1 MNILK
6 EIAAYAVKRV
16 QQAERKM
23 PLETVK
29 EQALTLPGKE
39 FVFEYALRKP
49 ELSFICECKKASP
62 SKGMIAEDFPYL
74 KIAQEYEQAGADCIS
89 VLTEPK
95 YFLGNDSYLQEI
107 AQAVFIPCL
116 RKDFIVAPYMIYEA
130 RVLGAAAVL
139 LICSLLTE
147 KELAEYLEICEGLG
161 MSALVEVHNAAEI
174 SMAIHAGARII
185 GVNNR
190 NLSDFSVDMDNS
202 SRLRELVPPEILF
215 VAESGIKTAA
225 DVQTMRE
232 IGADAVLI
240 GELLMRAEN
249 RSAMLAELRRG
260 R

>member
-1 MNILK
+1 MNILN

-16 QQAERKM
+16 QQAESKM
-23 PLETVK
+23 PLEAMK
-29 EQALTLPGKE
+29 EQALALPGKE
-39 FVFEYALRKP
+39 FVFEHALRKP

-62 SKGMIAEDFPYL
+62 SKGIIADDFPYL

-95 YFLGNDSYLQEI
+95 YFLGDDSYLQEI
-107 AQAVFIPCL
+107 AQAVSAPCL
-116 RKDFIVAPYMIYEA
+116 RKDFIVAPYMLYEA

-147 KELAEYLEICEGLG
+147 KELSEYLAICESLG
-161 MSALVEVHNAAEI
+161 MSALVEAHNAAEI
-174 SMAIHAGARII
+174 NMAIHAGARII

-190 NLSDFSVDMDNS
+190 NLSDFSVDMANS

-225 DVQTMRE
+225 DVQALRE

>member
-1 MNILK
+1 MNIIN

-16 QQAERKM
+16 QQAESKI
-23 PLETVK
+23 PLDAVK
-29 EQALTLPGKE
+29 EQALALPGKE
-39 FVFEYALRKP
+39 FVFEHALRKP

-62 SKGMIAEDFPYL
+62 SKGIIAEDFPYL
-74 KIAQEYEQAGADCIS
+74 KIAKEYEQAGADCIS

-107 AQAVFIPCL
+107 AQAVFVPCL
-116 RKDFIVAPYMIYEA
+116 RKDFVVAPYMIYEA

-147 KELAEYLEICEGLG
+147 KELAEYLAICESLG
-161 MSALVEVHNAAEI
+161 MSALIEVHNAAEI

-190 NLSDFSVDMDNS
+190 NLNDFSVDMANS

-249 RSAMLAELRRG
+249 SSAMLAELRRG

>member
-16 QQAERKM
+16 QQAESKI
-23 PLETVK
+23 PLEAIK
-29 EQALTLPGKE
+29 EQALALPGKE

-62 SKGMIAEDFPYL
+62 SKGIIAGNFPYL

-95 YFLGNDSYLQEI
+95 YFLGDDSYLQEI
-107 AQAVFIPCL
+107 AQAISVPCL
-116 RKDFIVAPYMIYEA
+116 RKDFVVAPYMIYEA

-147 KELAEYLEICEGLG
+147 KELAEYLEICDSLG

-190 NLSDFSVDMDNS
+190 NLSDFSVDMANS
-202 SRLRELVPPEILF
+202 SRLRELVPPEIVF

-232 IGADAVLI
+232 IEADGVLI
-240 GELLMRAEN
+240 GELLMRADN

>member
-16 QQAERKM
+16 QQAESKM
-23 PLETVK
+23 PLAAVK
-29 EQALTLPGKE
+29 EQALALPGKE

-62 SKGMIAEDFPYL
+62 SKGIIADDFPYL
-74 KIAQEYEQAGADCIS
+74 KIAQEYEKAGADCIS

-107 AQAVFIPCL
+107 AQSVSVPCL
-116 RKDFIVAPYMIYEA
+116 RKDFVVAPYMIYEA

-147 KELAEYLEICEGLG
+147 KELSEYLEICDSLG

-174 SMAIHAGARII
+174 SRAIHAGARII

-190 NLSDFSVDMDNS
+190 NLSDFSVDMANS

-215 VAESGIKTAA
+215 VAESGIKTVA
-225 DVQTMRE
+225 DVQILRE

-249 RSAMLAELRRG
+249 RSAMLAELRR
-260 R
+260 RR

>member
-16 QQAERKM
+16 QQAESKM
-23 PLETVK
+23 PLEAVK
-29 EQALTLPGKE
+29 EQALALPGKE

-62 SKGMIAEDFPYL
+62 SKGIIAYDFSYL
-74 KIAQEYEQAGADCIS
+74 KIAKEYELAGADCIS

-107 AQAVFIPCL
+107 AQAVSVPCL
-116 RKDFIVAPYMIYEA
+116 RKDFVVAPYMIYEA

-147 KELAEYLEICEGLG
+147 KELAEYLAICDSLG
-161 MSALVEVHNAAEI
+161 MSALVEAHNAAEI
-174 SMAIHAGARII
+174 NMAIHAGVRII

-190 NLSDFSVDMDNS
+190 NLSDFSVDMANS
-202 SRLRELVPPEILF
+202 NRLRELVPPEILF

-225 DVQTMRE
+225 DVQVLRK

-240 GELLMRAEN
+240 GELMMRAEN

>member
-16 QQAERKM
+16 QQAESKI
-23 PLETVK
+23 PLEAIK

-62 SKGMIAEDFPYL
+62 SKGIIADDFPYL
-74 KIAQEYEQAGADCIS
+74 KIAQEYELAGADCIS

-95 YFLGNDSYLQEI
+95 YFLGDDSYLQEI
-107 AQAVFIPCL
+107 AQAVSVPCL
-116 RKDFIVAPYMIYEA
+116 RKDFVVAPYMIYEA

-147 KELAEYLEICEGLG
+147 KELAEYLAICESLG
-161 MSALVEVHNAAEI
+161 MSALVEAHNAAEI

-190 NLSDFSVDMDNS
+190 NLSDFSVDMANS
-202 SRLRELVPPEILF
+202 SRLCELVPPEILF

-225 DVQTMRE
+225 DVQTVRE

-240 GELLMRAEN
+240 GELLMRAGN

>member
-6 EIAAYAVKRV
+6 EIAAYAIKRV

-23 PLETVK
+23 SLEAVK
-29 EQALTLPGKE
+29 EQAVTLPGKE

-62 SKGMIAEDFPYL
+62 SKGIIAEDFPYL

-107 AQAVFIPCL
+107 AQAVSVPCL
-116 RKDFIVAPYMIYEA
+116 RKDFVVAPYMIYEA

-190 NLSDFSVDMDNS
+190 NLSDFSVDMANS

-225 DVQTMRE
+225 DVQILRE

-249 RSAMLAELRRG
+249 RNAMLTELRRE

>member
-1 MNILK
+1 MNILN

-16 QQAERKM
+16 QQAESKM
-23 PLETVK
+23 PLEAVK
-29 EQALTLPGKE
+29 EQALALPSKE
-39 FVFEYALRKP
+39 FIFEHALRKP

-62 SKGMIAEDFPYL
+62 SKGIIAENFPYL
-74 KIAQEYEQAGADCIS
+74 KIAQEYEMAGADCIS

-107 AQAVFIPCL
+107 AQAVSVPCL
-116 RKDFIVAPYMIYEA
+116 RKDFVVAHYMIYEA

-147 KELAEYLEICEGLG
+147 KELTEYLEICDSLG

-190 NLSDFSVDMDNS
+190 NLSDFSVDMANS

-225 DVQTMRE
+225 DVQILRE

-249 RSAMLAELRRG
+249 RSTMLAELRR
-260 R
+260 RR

>member
-29 EQALTLPGKE
+29 EQALALPGKE
-39 FVFEYALRKP
+39 FVFEYVLRKP

-62 SKGMIAEDFPYL
+62 SKGIIADDFPYL
-74 KIAQEYEQAGADCIS
+74 KIAQEYEQAGVDCIS

-95 YFLGNDSYLQEI
+95 YFLGDDSYLQEI
-107 AQAVFIPCL
+107 AQAVSVPCL
-116 RKDFIVAPYMIYEA
+116 RKDFVIAPYMIYEA
-130 RVLGAAAVL
+130 KVLGAAAVL

-147 KELAEYLEICEGLG
+147 KELSEYLAICDSLG
-161 MSALVEVHNAAEI
+161 ISALVEAHNAAEI
-174 SMAIHAGARII
+174 NMAIHAGARII

-190 NLSDFSVDMDNS
+190 NLSDFSVDMANS
-202 SRLRELVPPEILF
+202 NRLRELVPPEILF

-225 DVQTMRE
+225 DVQVLRK

-240 GELLMRAEN
+240 GELMMRAEN

>member
-16 QQAERKM
+16 QQAESKI
-23 PLETVK
+23 PLEAIK

-49 ELSFICECKKASP
+49 GLSFICECKKASP
-62 SKGMIAEDFPYL
+62 SKGIIVYDFPYL
-74 KIAQEYEQAGADCIS
+74 KIAKEYELAGADCIS

-107 AQAVFIPCL
+107 AQAVSVPCL
-116 RKDFIVAPYMIYEA
+116 RKDFVVAPYMLYEA

-147 KELAEYLEICEGLG
+147 KELAEYLAICDSLG

-174 SMAIHAGARII
+174 SMAIYAGARII

-190 NLSDFSVDMDNS
+190 NLSDFSVDMANS

-225 DVQTMRE
+225 DIQTMRE

-240 GELLMRAEN
+240 GELLMRADN

>member
-16 QQAERKM
+16 QQAESKI
-23 PLETVK
+23 PLEVIK
-29 EQALTLPGKE
+29 EQALALPGKE
-39 FVFEYALRKP
+39 FVFEHALRKP

-62 SKGMIAEDFPYL
+62 SKGIIAEDFPYL

-89 VLTEPK
+89 ILTEPK
-95 YFLGNDSYLQEI
+95 YFLGDDSYLQKI
-107 AQAVFIPCL
+107 AQAVSVPCL
-116 RKDFIVAPYMIYEA
+116 RKDFVVAPYMLYEA

-147 KELAEYLEICEGLG
+147 KELAEYLAICESLG

-190 NLSDFSVDMDNS
+190 NLSDFSVDMANS
-202 SRLRELVPPEILF
+202 GRLRELVPPEILF

-225 DVQTMRE
+225 DVQTVRE
-232 IGADAVLI
+232 IGGDAVLI
-240 GELLMRAEN
+240 GELLMRADN
-249 RSAMLAELRRG
+249 RSAMLAELRR
-260 R
+260 RR

>member
-6 EIAAYAVKRV
+6 EIAAYAFKRV
-16 QQAERKM
+16 QHAESKI
-23 PLETVK
+23 PLEVIK
-29 EQALTLPGKE
+29 EQALALPGKK
-39 FVFEYALRKP
+39 FIFEYALRKP

-62 SKGMIAEDFPYL
+62 SKCIIAEDFPYL
-74 KIAQEYEQAGADCIS
+74 KIAQEYEKAGADCIS

-107 AQAVFIPCL
+107 AQSVSVPCL
-116 RKDFIVAPYMIYEA
+116 RKDFVIAPYMIYEA

-147 KELAEYLEICEGLG
+147 KELSEYLAICESLG

-174 SMAIHAGARII
+174 SRAIHAGARII

-190 NLSDFSVDMDNS
+190 NLSDFSVDMANS
-202 SRLRELVPPEILF
+202 SRLRGLVPPEILF

-249 RSAMLAELRRG
+249 RSAMLAELQRG

>member
-23 PLETVK
+23 PLEAVK
-29 EQALTLPGKE
+29 ERALALPGKE

-62 SKGMIAEDFPYL
+62 SKGIIAEIFPYL
-74 KIAQEYEQAGADCIS
+74 KIAQEYEQAGAECIS

-95 YFLGNDSYLQEI
+95 YFLGDNSYLQDI
-107 AQAVFIPCL
+107 AQAVSVPCL
-116 RKDFIVAPYMIYEA
+116 RKDFVVAPYMIYEA

-147 KELAEYLEICEGLG
+147 KELAEYLEICDSLG

-174 SMAIHAGARII
+174 SMAIRAGARII

-190 NLSDFSVDMDNS
+190 NLSDFSVDMANS

-225 DVQTMRE
+225 EVQILRE

-249 RSAMLAELRRG
+249 RNAMLAELRRG

>member
-6 EIAAYAVKRV
+6 EIAAYAIKRV

-23 PLETVK
+23 SLEAVK

-62 SKGMIAEDFPYL
+62 SKGIIAEDFPYL

-95 YFLGNDSYLQEI
+95 YFLGDDSYLQEI
-107 AQAVFIPCL
+107 AQAVSVPCL
-116 RKDFIVAPYMIYEA
+116 RKDFVVAPYMIYEA

-147 KELAEYLEICEGLG
+147 KELAEYLEICDSLG

-190 NLSDFSVDMDNS
+190 NLSDFSVDMANS

-225 DVQTMRE
+225 DVQALRE

>member
-62 SKGMIAEDFPYL
+62 SKGIIAEDFPYL
-74 KIAQEYEQAGADCIS
+74 KIAQEYEKAGADCIS

-107 AQAVFIPCL
+107 AQAVSVPCL
-116 RKDFIVAPYMIYEA
+116 RKDFVVAPYMIYEA

-147 KELAEYLEICEGLG
+147 KELAEYLEICDSLG

-190 NLSDFSVDMDNS
+190 NLSDFSIDMANS

-225 DVQTMRE
+225 DVQALRE

>member
-16 QQAERKM
+16 QQAESKI
-23 PLETVK
+23 PLEAIK
-29 EQALTLPGKE
+29 EQALALPGKE
-39 FVFEYALRKP
+39 FVFEHALRKP

-62 SKGMIAEDFPYL
+62 SKGIIAEDFPYL

-89 VLTEPK
+89 ILTEPK
-95 YFLGNDSYLQEI
+95 YFLGDDSYLQKI
-107 AQAVFIPCL
+107 AQAVSVPCL
-116 RKDFIVAPYMIYEA
+116 RKDFVVSPYMLYEA

-147 KELAEYLEICEGLG
+147 KELAEYLAICESLG

-190 NLSDFSVDMDNS
+190 NLSDFSVDMANS
-202 SRLRELVPPEILF
+202 GRLRELVPPEILF

-225 DVQTMRE
+225 DVQTVRE
-232 IGADAVLI
+232 IGGDAVLI
-240 GELLMRAEN
+240 GELLMRADN
-249 RSAMLAELRRG
+249 RSAMLAELRR
-260 R
+260 RR

>member
-1 MNILK
+1 MNILN

-16 QQAERKM
+16 QQAESKM
-23 PLETVK
+23 PLEAMK
-29 EQALTLPGKE
+29 EQALALPGKE
-39 FVFEYALRKP
+39 FVFEHALRKP

-62 SKGMIAEDFPYL
+62 SKGIIAYDFPYL
-74 KIAQEYEQAGADCIS
+74 KIAKEYELAGADCIS

-107 AQAVFIPCL
+107 AQAVSVPCL
-116 RKDFIVAPYMIYEA
+116 RKDFVVAPYMIYEA

-190 NLSDFSVDMDNS
+190 NLSDFSVDMANS

-215 VAESGIKTAA
+215 VAESGIKTSA
-225 DVQTMRE
+225 DVQALRE

>member
-23 PLETVK
+23 PLEAVK
-29 EQALTLPGKE
+29 EQALALPGKE
-39 FVFEYALRKP
+39 FVFEHALRKP

-62 SKGMIAEDFPYL
+62 SKGIIAEDFPYL
-74 KIAQEYEQAGADCIS
+74 KIAQEYEKAGADCIS

-107 AQAVFIPCL
+107 AQSVSVPCL
-116 RKDFIVAPYMIYEA
+116 RKDFVIAPYMIYEA

-147 KELAEYLEICEGLG
+147 EELPEYLEICDSLG
-161 MSALVEVHNAAEI
+161 MSALVEAHNAAEI

-190 NLSDFSVDMDNS
+190 NLSDFLVDMANS
-202 SRLRELVPPEILF
+202 SRLRELIPPEILF

-225 DVQTMRE
+225 DVQALRE

-240 GELLMRAEN
+240 GELMMRAEN

-260 R
+260 I

>member
-29 EQALTLPGKE
+29 EQALALPGKK
-39 FVFEYALRKP
+39 FIFEYALRKP
-49 ELSFICECKKASP
+49 GLSFICECKKASP
-62 SKGMIAEDFPYL
+62 SKGIIAEDFPYL
-74 KIAQEYEQAGADCIS
+74 KIAKEYEQAGADCIS

-95 YFLGNDSYLQEI
+95 YFLGDDSYLQEI
-107 AQAVFIPCL
+107 AQAVSVPCL
-116 RKDFIVAPYMIYEA
+116 RKDFVVAPYMIYEA
-130 RVLGAAAVL
+130 RVLGADAVL
-139 LICSLLTE
+139 LICSLITE
-147 KELAEYLEICEGLG
+147 KELSEYLTICDSLEI
-161 MSALVEVHNAAEI
+161 SALVEAHNAAEI
-174 SMAIHAGARII
+174 NMAIHAGARII

-190 NLSDFSVDMDNS
+190 NLSDFSVDMANS
-202 SRLRELVPPEILF
+202 NRLRELVPPEILF

-225 DVQTMRE
+225 DVQALRK

-240 GELLMRAEN
+240 GELMMRAEN
-249 RSAMLAELRRG
+249 RSAMLTELRRK

>member
-16 QQAERKM
+16 QQAESKI
-23 PLETVK
+23 PLEAIK
-29 EQALTLPGKE
+29 EQALALPGKE
-39 FVFEYALRKP
+39 FVFEHALRKP

-62 SKGMIAEDFPYL
+62 SKGIIAEDFPYL

-95 YFLGNDSYLQEI
+95 YFLGDDSYLQEI
-107 AQAVFIPCL
+107 AQAVSVPCL
-116 RKDFIVAPYMIYEA
+116 RKDFVVSPYMLYEA

-190 NLSDFSVDMDNS
+190 NLSNFSVDMANS

-232 IGADAVLI
+232 IDADAVLI

>member
-1 MNILK
+1 MNILN

-16 QQAERKM
+16 QQAESKI
-23 PLETVK
+23 PLEAIK
-29 EQALTLPGKE
+29 EQALALPGKE
-39 FVFEYALRKP
+39 FVFEHALRKP

-62 SKGMIAEDFPYL
+62 SKGIIAEDFPYL

-89 VLTEPK
+89 ILTEPK
-95 YFLGNDSYLQEI
+95 YFLGDDSYLQKI
-107 AQAVFIPCL
+107 AQAVSVPCL
-116 RKDFIVAPYMIYEA
+116 RKDFVVSPYMLYEA

-147 KELAEYLEICEGLG
+147 KELAEYLAICESLG

-190 NLSDFSVDMDNS
+190 NLSDFSVDMANS
-202 SRLRELVPPEILF
+202 GRLRELVPPEILF

-225 DVQTMRE
+225 DVQTVRE
-232 IGADAVLI
+232 IGGDAVLI
-240 GELLMRAEN
+240 GELLMRADN
-249 RSAMLAELRRG
+249 RSAMLAELRR
-260 R
+260 RR

>member
-16 QQAERKM
+16 QQAESKM
-23 PLETVK
+23 PLEAMK
-29 EQALTLPGKE
+29 EQALALPGKE
-39 FVFEYALRKP
+39 FVFEHALRKP
-49 ELSFICECKKASP
+49 ELSLICECKKASP
-62 SKGMIAEDFPYL
+62 SKGIIAENFPYL

-89 VLTEPK
+89 ILTEPK
-95 YFLGNDSYLQEI
+95 YFLGNDSYLQKI
-107 AQAVFIPCL
+107 AQAVSVPCL
-116 RKDFIVAPYMIYEA
+116 RKDFVVSPYMLYEA

-147 KELAEYLEICEGLG
+147 KELAEYLAICESLG

-190 NLSDFSVDMDNS
+190 NLSDFSVDMANS
-202 SRLRELVPPEILF
+202 GRLRELVPPEILF

-225 DVQTMRE
+225 DVQTVRE
-232 IGADAVLI
+232 IGGDAVLI
-240 GELLMRAEN
+240 GELLMRADN
-249 RSAMLAELRRG
+249 RSAMLAELRR
-260 R
+260 RR

>member
-16 QQAERKM
+16 QQAESKI
-23 PLETVK
+23 PLEAIK
-29 EQALTLPGKE
+29 EQALALPGKE
-39 FVFEYALRKP
+39 FVFEHALRKP

-62 SKGMIAEDFPYL
+62 SKGIIAEDFPYL

-95 YFLGNDSYLQEI
+95 YFLGDDSYLQEI
-107 AQAVFIPCL
+107 AQAVSVPCL
-116 RKDFIVAPYMIYEA
+116 RKDFVVAPYMIYEA
-130 RVLGAAAVL
+130 RVLDAAAIL

-147 KELAEYLEICEGLG
+147 KELSEYLEICDSLG

-174 SMAIHAGARII
+174 SMALHAGARII

-190 NLSDFSVDMDNS
+190 NLSDFSVDIANS

-225 DVQTMRE
+225 DVQILRE

>member
-1 MNILK
+1 MNIIN

-16 QQAERKM
+16 QQAESKI
-23 PLETVK
+23 PLDAVK
-29 EQALTLPGKE
+29 EKALALPGKE
-39 FVFEYALRKP
+39 FVFEHALRKP

-62 SKGMIAEDFPYL
+62 SKGIIAEHFPYL

-95 YFLGNDSYLQEI
+95 YFLGDDSYLQEI
-107 AQAVFIPCL
+107 AQAVSVPCL
-116 RKDFIVAPYMIYEA
+116 RKDFVVAPYMLYEA
-130 RVLGAAAVL
+130 RVLGAAAIL

-147 KELAEYLEICEGLG
+147 KELAEYLAICESLG
-161 MSALVEVHNAAEI
+161 MSALVEVHNAAEV

-190 NLSDFSVDMDNS
+190 NLSDFSVDMANS
-202 SRLRELVPPEILF
+202 NRLRELVPPEILF

-225 DVQTMRE
+225 DIQTMRE

-240 GELLMRAEN
+240 GELLMRADN

-260 R
+260 I

>member
-1 MNILK
+1 MNILN

-16 QQAERKM
+16 QQAESKM
-23 PLETVK
+23 PLEIVK

-39 FVFEYALRKP
+39 FVFEHALRKP

-62 SKGMIAEDFPYL
+62 SKGIIADDFPYL

-107 AQAVFIPCL
+107 AQAVSVPCL
-116 RKDFIVAPYMIYEA
+116 RKDFVVAPYMIYEA
-130 RVLGAAAVL
+130 RVLDAAAIL

-147 KELAEYLEICEGLG
+147 KELSEYLEICDSLG

-174 SMAIHAGARII
+174 SRAIHAGARII

-190 NLSDFSVDMDNS
+190 NLSDFSVDMANS

>member
-16 QQAERKM
+16 QQAESKM
-23 PLETVK
+23 PLEAIK

-62 SKGMIAEDFPYL
+62 SKGIIAEDFPYL

-107 AQAVFIPCL
+107 ARSVSVPCL
-116 RKDFIVAPYMIYEA
+116 RKDFVIAPYMIYEA

-147 KELAEYLEICEGLG
+147 KELAEYLEICDSLG

-190 NLSDFSVDMDNS
+190 NLSDFSVDMANS
-202 SRLRELVPPEILF
+202 NRLRELVPPEIVF

-232 IGADAVLI
+232 IEADGVLI
-240 GELLMRAEN
+240 GELLMRADN

>member
-1 MNILK
+1 MNILN

-16 QQAERKM
+16 QQAESKM
-23 PLETVK
+23 SLEAVK
-29 EQALTLPGKE
+29 EQALALPGKE
-39 FVFEYALRKP
+39 FIFEHALRKP

-62 SKGMIAEDFPYL
+62 SKGIIAENFPYL
-74 KIAQEYEQAGADCIS
+74 KIAQEYEMAGADCIS

-107 AQAVFIPCL
+107 AQAVSVPCL
-116 RKDFIVAPYMIYEA
+116 RKDFVVAPYMIYEA

-147 KELAEYLEICEGLG
+147 KELAEYLEICDSLG

-174 SMAIHAGARII
+174 SMAIRTGARII

-190 NLSDFSVDMDNS
+190 NLSDFSVDMANS
-202 SRLRELVPPEILF
+202 SRLRELVSPEILF

>member
-1 MNILK
+1 MNILN

-16 QQAERKM
+16 QHTESKI
-23 PLETVK
+23 PLEAIK
-29 EQALTLPGKE
+29 EQALALPGKE

-62 SKGMIAEDFPYL
+62 SKGIIADDFPYL
-74 KIAQEYEQAGADCIS
+74 KIAQEYELAGADCIS

-95 YFLGNDSYLQEI
+95 YFSGDDNYLHEI
-107 AQAVFIPCL
+107 AHAVSVPCL
-116 RKDFIVAPYMIYEA
+116 RKDFVVAPYMIYEA

-147 KELAEYLEICEGLG
+147 KELAEYLAICESLE

-174 SMAIHAGARII
+174 SRAIHAGARII

-190 NLSDFSVDMDNS
+190 NLSDFSVDIANS

-225 DVQTMRE
+225 DVQALRE

>member
-39 FVFEYALRKP
+39 FVFEHALRKP

-62 SKGMIAEDFPYL
+62 SKGIIAEDFPYL
-74 KIAQEYEQAGADCIS
+74 KIAQEYEKAGADCIS

-107 AQAVFIPCL
+107 AQSVSVPCL
-116 RKDFIVAPYMIYEA
+116 RKDFVIAPYMIYEA

-147 KELAEYLEICEGLG
+147 KELSEYLEICDSLG

-190 NLSDFSVDMDNS
+190 NLSDFSVDMANS

>member
-16 QQAERKM
+16 QQAESKI
-23 PLETVK
+23 PLEAIK
-29 EQALTLPGKE
+29 EQALALPGKE
-39 FVFEYALRKP
+39 FVFEHALRKP

-62 SKGMIAEDFPYL
+62 SKGIIAEDLPYL

-89 VLTEPK
+89 ILTEPK
-95 YFLGNDSYLQEI
+95 YFLGDDSYLQKI
-107 AQAVFIPCL
+107 AQAVSVPCL
-116 RKDFIVAPYMIYEA
+116 RKDFVVAPYMIYEA

-147 KELAEYLEICEGLG
+147 KELSEYLAICDSLG
-161 MSALVEVHNAAEI
+161 ISALVEAHNAAEI
-174 SMAIHAGARII
+174 NMAIHAGARII

-190 NLSDFSVDMDNS
+190 NLSDFSVDMANS

-225 DVQTMRE
+225 DVQALRK

-240 GELLMRAEN
+240 GELLMHAEN

>member
-16 QQAERKM
+16 QQAESKI
-23 PLETVK
+23 PLDAVK
-29 EQALTLPGKE
+29 EQALALPGKE

-62 SKGMIAEDFPYL
+62 SKGIIAGNFPYL

-95 YFLGNDSYLQEI
+95 YFLGDDSYLQEI
-107 AQAVFIPCL
+107 AHAVSVPCL
-116 RKDFIVAPYMIYEA
+116 RKDFVVAPYMIYEA

-190 NLSDFSVDMDNS
+190 NLSDFSVDMANS

-225 DVQTMRE
+225 DVQILRE

-240 GELLMRAEN
+240 GELLMRADN
-249 RSAMLAELRRG
+249 RSAMLAELRRE

>member
-16 QQAERKM
+16 QQAESKI
-23 PLETVK
+23 PLDAVK
-29 EQALTLPGKE
+29 EQALALPGKE

-62 SKGMIAEDFPYL
+62 SKGIIAGNFPYL
-74 KIAQEYEQAGADCIS
+74 KIAKEYELAGADCIS

-95 YFLGNDSYLQEI
+95 YFLGDDSYLQEI
-107 AQAVFIPCL
+107 AHAVSVPCL
-116 RKDFIVAPYMIYEA
+116 RKDFVVAPYMIYEA

-190 NLSDFSVDMDNS
+190 NLSDFSVDMANS

-225 DVQTMRE
+225 DVQILRE

-249 RSAMLAELRRG
+249 RSTMLAELRR
-260 R
+260 RR

>member
-1 MNILK
+1 MNILN

-16 QQAERKM
+16 QQVESKM
-23 PLETVK
+23 PLEAIK

-62 SKGMIAEDFPYL
+62 SKGIIAGNFPYL

-95 YFLGNDSYLQEI
+95 YFLGDDSYLQEI
-107 AQAVFIPCL
+107 AHAVSVPCL
-116 RKDFIVAPYMIYEA
+116 RKDFVVAPYMIYEA

-190 NLSDFSVDMDNS
+190 NLSDFSVDMANS

>member
-6 EIAAYAVKRV
+6 EIAAYAIKRV
-16 QQAERKM
+16 QQAESKI
-23 PLETVK
+23 PLEAVK
-29 EQALTLPGKE
+29 EQALALPGKE
-39 FVFEYALRKP
+39 FVFEHALRKP

-62 SKGMIAEDFPYL
+62 SKGIIAEHFPYL

-107 AQAVFIPCL
+107 AQAVSVPCL
-116 RKDFIVAPYMIYEA
+116 RKDFVVASYMIYEA

-161 MSALVEVHNAAEI
+161 MSALVEAHNAAEI
-174 SMAIHAGARII
+174 NMAIHAGARII

-190 NLSDFSVDMDNS
+190 NLSDFSVDMANS

-232 IGADAVLI
+232 IEADAVLI

>member
-6 EIAAYAVKRV
+6 EIAAYAIKRV
-16 QQAERKM
+16 QHAERKM
-23 PLETVK
+23 PLEVIK
-29 EQALTLPGKE
+29 EQALALPGKE
-39 FVFEYALRKP
+39 FVFEHALRKP

-62 SKGMIAEDFPYL
+62 SKGIIAGIFPYL

-95 YFLGNDSYLQEI
+95 YFLGDDSYLQEI
-107 AQAVFIPCL
+107 AQAVSVPCL
-116 RKDFIVAPYMIYEA
+116 RKDFVVAPYMIYEA

-147 KELAEYLEICEGLG
+147 KELAEYLAICESLG

-190 NLSDFSVDMDNS
+190 NLSDFSVDMANS

-249 RSAMLAELRRG
+249 SSAMLAELRRG